1 MEGANL
7 AIALVGLIATVAST
21 YFAWVP
27 LRNRGGLG
35 RRAGRDP
42 GPGPA
47 PRPTPAPP
55 QAQTQTQGPY
65 DVFVSYADAE
75 AEAAERLADRLREAG
90 ASVFLVR
97 WVEPGLIPLLET
109 ERALVGATLGVLLF
123 GPGTM
128 ADSRIR
134 EEYAA
139 LLQRVHA
146 GGFRFVPARAGSVEL
161 PPFADIRRPVDL
173 REPGTPRYDG
183 EVTRL
188 ADTVLRLRRRTDA

>member
-128 ADSRIR
+128 AESRIR